1 MPGAVSYLEWIGLFL
16 GAAVAGVLCGIAFVR
31 WRLVRRVK
39 SEIGAE
45 KILLVTTARLA
56 PLAEDGNPARRTNT
70 GILMLLKNG
79 LYFHSWLGQKEFFVS
94 GPAITYIG
102 VADKACGNA
111 MVRPAVVLKFL
122 NSLGKEDGVYLRLLS
137 PDQWVGAIKTHLIA
151 RPV

>member
-1 MPGAVSYLEWIGLFL
+1 MSSTAGFLEWIGLFF
-16 GAAVAGVLCGIAFVR
+16 GAIAAGILCGLAMVR

-39 SEIGAE
+39 REIGEE
-45 KILLVTTARLA
+45 KILLVTASRLG
-56 PLAEDGNPARRTNT
+56 PLADGGKPAHRLET

-79 LYFHSWLGQKEFFVS
+79 LYFHSWLGRRELFIS

-102 VADKACGNA
+102 VADNA
-111 MVRPAVVLKFL
+111 ALRSLDRAVVVLKFL
-122 NSLGKEDGVYLRLLS
+122 NSQGKEDGVYLRLLS

>member
-16 GAAVAGVLCGIAFVR
+16 GAAVAGLLCGMAFVR

-39 SEIGAE
+39 IEIGAE
-45 KILLVTTARLA
+45 KILLATTSRLA
-56 PLAEDGNPARRTNT
+56 LLAEGGKPAHRMNT

-79 LYFHSWLGQKEFFVS
+79 LYFHSWLGGKEFFVS

-102 VADKACGNA
+102 VADNASGGA

-151 RPV
+151 RPA